1 MAGRDDAR
9 SGSGACQA
17 RRPRLLRPRLALGS
31 CRRLHRRWAG
41 SGPRL
46 GERPQPLADRLST
59 RSRRDPLVLLTVAG
73 RVTRRVGLLPP
84 LAVAALLS
92 APVAVAA
99 RPPTLSERAAI
110 TRALPAHLRNTP
122 TECVW
127 LDVKVSRNPRYAL
140 VSPLYLNATAPGS
153 RCLRYASNG

>member
-1 MAGRDDAR
+1 RRLLQLRDVDLLRRRSSRSERAGLQRLRLYGHSGAARMAGRDDAR

-41 SGPRL
+41 SGQRL

-92 APVAVAA
+92 APVAVA
-99 RPPTLSERAAI
+99 
-110 TRALPAHLRNTP
+110 
-122 TECVW
+122 
-127 LDVKVSRNPRYAL
+127 
-140 VSPLYLNATAPGS
+140 
-153 RCLRYASNG
+153 